1 MLSIVLSLPGF
12 LRYTETGDCPG
23 EVSDELFMPIR
34 LSWNIPAECQEVIQ
48 TSLRQAQ
55 AIADDAQRDLN
66 EALPALVCLSLII
79 TYQEMYCCF
88 RADRRKN

>member
-55 AIADDAQRDLN
+55 AIADDVDIHL
-66 EALPALVCLSLII
+66 EVGVTLLV
-79 TYQEMYCCF
+79 
-88 RADRRKN
+88 